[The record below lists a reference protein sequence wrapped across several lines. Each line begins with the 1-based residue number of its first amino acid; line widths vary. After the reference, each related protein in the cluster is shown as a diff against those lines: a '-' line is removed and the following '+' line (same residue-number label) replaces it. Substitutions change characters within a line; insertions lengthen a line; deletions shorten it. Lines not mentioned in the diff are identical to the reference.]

1 MAVTPLT
8 VSQRDQF
15 ALHIDDIRRITV
27 IEDEEKPASWS
38 ACDTANEGFGQF
50 EQRAGGFP
58 RSGIDVCNPGNGGGA
73 TLSTAE
79 IAATAGQT
87 NAITAVVEGGDGV
100 AADVANEILALLEE
114 RLLGIPE
121 TGRDVTQTQLP

>member
-8 VSQRDQF
+8 VEQRDQF
-15 ALHIDDIRRITV
+15 ALHINDIRRITV
-27 IEDEEKPASWS
+27 VVDEEKPPSWS
-38 ACDTANEGFGQF
+38 GCDTANEGFGQF

-58 RSGIDVCNPGNGGGA
+58 RSAIDVCNAAGGGA
-73 TLSTAE
+73 TLHTSE
-79 IAATAGQT
+79 IAASAGQV
-87 NAITAVVEGGDGV
+87 NALTAVVEGGDGV